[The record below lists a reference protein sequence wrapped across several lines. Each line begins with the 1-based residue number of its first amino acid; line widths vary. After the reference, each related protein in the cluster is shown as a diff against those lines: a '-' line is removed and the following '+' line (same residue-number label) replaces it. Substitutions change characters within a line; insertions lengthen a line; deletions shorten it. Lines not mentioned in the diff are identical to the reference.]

1 MRWLL
6 LRRQAAEAGDADAM
20 AHLGHM
26 YANGVGVAASNES
39 ALDWFDRAARRNHPS
54 GQYGLGYLHLSG
66 YGVPKDAKKAFKYF
80 TSASEQVRSAAGY
93 FHLSCRSCPVG
104 SLVRLF

>member
-1 MRWLL
+1 
-6 LRRQAAEAGDADAM
+6 M

-39 ALDWFDRAARRNHPS
+39 AHEWFHQAARRNHPS

-80 TSASEQVRSAAGY
+80 SAASEQVEPTAA
-93 FHLSCRSCPVG
+93 P
-104 SLVRLF
+104 

>member
-1 MRWLL
+1 
-6 LRRQAAEAGDADAM
+6 M

-39 ALDWFDRAARRNHPS
+39 AHEWFHQAARRNHPS

-80 TSASEQVRSAAGY
+80 SAASEQVEQLLLLEEHSLCIPSRLSAKRPDILDMFQAT
-93 FHLSCRSCPVG
+93 
-104 SLVRLF
+104 